1 MINRFKE
8 FLRDESGNA
17 TIESLVVIG
26 GSVWMAGVVVTDVTF
41 ASMTVT
47 EKLNNR
53 LEYTSIVS
61 DILGDFG
68 PEIDNVASVDP
79 DFCAG
84 NPGNDKCVGNAG
96 ENPNGDD
103 DWGTGSNGRGD
114 VSSSNENIG
123 GNSSNA
129 PGQNK

>member
-68 PEIDNVASVDP
+68 TPVDVATADP

-84 NPGNDKCVGNAG
+84 N
-96 ENPNGDD
+96 
-103 DWGTGSNGRGD
+103 
-114 VSSSNENIG
+114 
-123 GNSSNA
+123 
-129 PGQNK
+129 

>member
-53 LEYTSIVS
+53 LEDTSIVS

-79 DFCAG
+79 DF
-84 NPGNDKCVGNAG
+84 PR
-96 ENPNGDD
+96 
-103 DWGTGSNGRGD
+103 GRRRG
-114 VSSSNENIG
+114 
-123 GNSSNA
+123 
-129 PGQNK
+129 PR